1 MVTGRVYNET
11 SMPPWA
17 LPAAATQMGFMTRS
31 KNGHLDNSSHLYFED
46 KPGAEMLSMHAE
58 KDMRVSVENNK
69 DVTIDGTRTTTILK
83 EQKDDVTGDA
93 VFNYHATRTTT
104 VDKKETKTFKDGE
117 KTTITNGRD
126 LEITSGGDLVKVKDK
141 RDTTITGDE
150 THHVTGKIT
159 QDFDSGQVTNIK
171 AGGKTETITDG
182 GLTVNVNGGDWTQNV
197 TSGEIHVFSPK
208 LIKITSGTKVLI
220 DTPSFEHTDKDKK
233 MNSNA
238 VSEFIKGNVSVQ
250 LASLGLKGLDASITD
265 FAVEA
270 EGIVFSKVAFDVSG
284 KEGRAEFISAAKT
297 TVSGLKLVLSKL
309 NIIS

>member
-1 MVTGRVYNET
+1 
-11 SMPPWA
+11 

-31 KNGHLDNSSHLYFED
+31 KDGHLDNSSHLYFED

-182 GLTVNVNGGDWTQNV
+182 GLTVNVNGGDWTQDV
-197 TSGEIHVFSPK
+197 TNGEIHISSPN
-208 LIKITSGTKVLI
+208 LIKISSTSKVFI
-220 DTPSFEHTDKDKK
+220 DTPDFVHNDKNKEIK
-233 MNSNA
+233 SSKVN
-238 VSEFIKGNVSVQ
+238 EFIKDHTSFKSVNAAVTGVSV
-250 LASLGLKGLDASITD
+250 SLNGSAISWTPLTISTSLTSVVTEPMNYVRSLSRI
-265 FAVEA
+265 EN
-270 EGIVFSKVAFDVSG
+270 SLQNVALS
-284 KEGRAEFISAAKT
+284 AIHIFI
-297 TVSGLKLVLSKL
+297 
-309 NIIS
+309 